1 MQSLC
6 TVRLYNYSPLPR
18 GSVYS
23 HRGTRALRELKVD
36 TFTRRE
42 DEGLGCYVIDAEI
55 VSKKNFGTVN
65 GTPQLGSPQRYRR
78 SIILPWC
85 QRKDSWCLHVLADP
99 MGISRQLLFS
109 SLISPS
115 LVTLLVHRYAGS
127 VPGIPFRPS
136 CPHRRVGLQS
146 VLFPLSLIGR
156 QKLVVNIGTTFLYIE
171 ARLLVC
177 SSAHPREYLHK
188 NVLYS
193 PKQSDQELSVPPLYP
208 RSNSGFK
215 KALPH
220 SEPPT
225 QRIRHPCNAS
235 LTNFSTFFF
244 SSDSL
249 VAD

>member
-85 QRKDSWCLHVLADP
+85 QRKDSWCLHVLAGP
-99 MGISRQLLFS
+99 MGIFS
-109 SLISPS
+109 STIIQFVDLPLFGYFARTSLRGICPWNPFPTVVSP
-115 LVTLLVHRYAGS
+115 
-127 VPGIPFRPS
+127 PS
-136 CPHRRVGLQS
+136 CGSSVGTLPPQ
-146 VLFPLSLIGR
+146 LDW
-156 QKLVVNIGTTFLYIE
+156 KAE
-171 ARLLVC
+171 ARSKYRDDFLVYRG